1 MTAESPVDFN
11 YRSVTLD
18 DIPDVVEFR
27 TRMFR
32 ELGWRNEQRL
42 LEVEPLFAAYLAEAL
57 PAGDCA
63 GMVAEYLDADG
74 VVRPA
79 GTVVLVWQRV
89 PPGVRN
95 LAGIQAYALGM
106 YVLPEMRRRGV
117 ARTLMLKSI
126 DCAADHGASLVT
138 LHASEFGR
146 PLYERLGFTLTDE
159 MRFFTRNAPPSEWGG
174 AEESSD

>member
-1 MTAESPVDFN
+1 MSAESLAGFN
-11 YRSVTLD
+11 FRSVTVA
-18 DIPDVVEFR
+18 DIPTVVEFR

-32 ELGWRNEQRL
+32 ELGWRNESRL
-42 LEVEPLFAAYLAEAL
+42 LEVEPLFAEYLAETL
-57 PAGDCA
+57 PLGDCA
-63 GMVAEYLDADG
+63 GLIAEYLDDNG
-74 VVRPA
+74 ELKPA

-106 YVLPEMRRRGV
+106 YVVPTMRRRGI
-117 ARTLMLKSI
+117 ARELMLRSI

-159 MRFFTRNAPPSEWGG
+159 MRFFTRNAPPSEWSS
-174 AEESSD
+174 AQESAD

>member
-1 MTAESPVDFN
+1 MTSDSHMEFN
-11 YRSVTLD
+11 YRSVTIE
-18 DIPDVVEFR
+18 DIPTVVEFR

-42 LEVEPLFAAYLAEAL
+42 LEVEPLFSAYLAESL
-57 PAGDCA
+57 PVGDCS
-63 GMVAEYLDADG
+63 GMIAEYVDGDG
-74 VVRPA
+74 VLRPA

-95 LAGIQAYALGM
+95 LAGIQAYAMGM
-106 YVLPEMRRRGV
+106 YVVPEMRNRGV
-117 ARTLMLKSI
+117 ARTLMLSSI
-126 DCAADHGASLVT
+126 DCATDHGASLVV

-146 PLYERLGFTLTDE
+146 PVYEKLGFTLTDE
-159 MRFFTRNAPPSEWGG
+159 MRFFTKNAPPSEWGG

>member
-1 MTAESPVDFN
+1 MTSENPLNLN
-11 YRSVTLD
+11 YRSVTVE
-18 DIPDVVEFR
+18 DIPTVVEFR

-32 ELGWRNEQRL
+32 ELGWRNESRL
-42 LEVEPLFAAYLAEAL
+42 LEVEPLFTAYLDESL

-63 GMVAEYLDADG
+63 GMVAEYLDVDG
-74 VVRPA
+74 SLKPV

-106 YVLPEMRRRGV
+106 YVVPELRRRGI
-117 ARTLMLKSI
+117 ARELMLRAI
-126 DCAADHGASLVT
+126 DCAADHGASLVA

-146 PLYERLGFTLTDE
+146 PVYEKLGFTLTDE
-159 MRFFTRNAPPSEWGG
+159 MRFFTRNAPPSEWG
-174 AEESSD
+174 AVEESSD